1 MALTRFKCCRS
12 VLFVRFFVSPVRII
26 QSLVYPRTQ
35 IIDVFVVSATF
46 YEDKSRC
53 RQTVPR
59 RQVGRQEKLA
69 GFAALL
75 QFNAYFMEPAA
86 AMAHH
91 ITRTAVWHH
100 RHSRPSD
107 GRLWQIDAPIGTL
120 SAFCCPPGPKGN
132 SISFALQ

>member
-1 MALTRFKCCRS
+1 MTFSLSAHRFMKIKAEC
-12 VLFVRFFVSPVRII
+12 
-26 QSLVYPRTQ
+26 
-35 IIDVFVVSATF
+35 
-46 YEDKSRC
+46 RC
-53 RQTVPR
+53 RQIVPG
-59 RQVGRQEKLA
+59 RQAGRQEKLA

-75 QFNAYFMEPAA
+75 QFNAYFMESA

-91 ITRTAVWHH
+91 ITQTAVCHH
-100 RHSRPSD
+100 HPRTSD